1 MPLVNTIKSK
11 DERTSP
17 ELAAIKAYVPRSGQQ
32 SSGVTV
38 LVREGQRLDVDGILA
53 RSLPSPGA
61 FAIKDI
67 KTNVF
72 R

>member
-11 DERTSP
+11 DKRRSP
-17 ELAAIKAYVPRSGQQ
+17 EPVASGANVPMSDQLN
-32 SSGVTV
+32 SVAKV
-38 LVREGQRLDVDGILA
+38 LIRKPQRLDVDEILA

-61 FAIKDI
+61 YAIKDI
-67 KTNVF
+67 KTSPL